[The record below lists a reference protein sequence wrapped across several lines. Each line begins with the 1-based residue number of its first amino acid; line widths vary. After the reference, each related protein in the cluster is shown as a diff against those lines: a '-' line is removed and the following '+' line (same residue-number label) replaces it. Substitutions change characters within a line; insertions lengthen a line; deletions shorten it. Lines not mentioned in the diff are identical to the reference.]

1 MSESK
6 GLGNILRKLNKIQK
20 ELKAPKNQYND
31 FAKFTY
37 RSCEDILEGVKPLC
51 EQYQCAIFLTDSV
64 KMVGDRYYIEAT
76 ATIFDVES
84 EESYTTVAYAREE
97 DKKDKMDR
105 SQTTGSAS
113 SYARKYALNGLLA
126 IDDTKDS
133 DSLEPDKPSTQP
145 KKTEYKPVQKV
156 PTSSAQ
162 YAKENKEDKTIEIRY
177 EKINKVLG
185 IEVPT
190 EEVKSIFKS
199 LNFQIEELDSS
210 LKVIVP
216 TRRLDIKIEEDL
228 IEEVGRIYG
237 MDNIQG
243 KLPVLP
249 MQLGKFDKTRR
260 DIKNKLVDLG
270 LNETLSYILIN
281 DKEVNAG
288 IVNFKNSLTK
298 TVISKID
305 ATTSNELPGATIE
318 ILNSDGREMPCI
330 IIDEDGNE
338 EKLNRCMWVSGE
350 KPKVVMGLSSGTYYL
365 TELIAPKGFELNKN
379 KIEFEVLAN
388 GDVTKVEMKN
398 ELEVEVLP
406 PSVCDAE
413 PLASV

>member
-133 DSLEPDKPSTQP
+133 DSLEPDKPAAQP
-145 KKTEYKPVQKV
+145 KKTEYKSVQKV

-162 YAKENKEDKTIEIRY
+162 YAKENKEDKPITEAQRKRLFALGVEADIRAVMAEYKIEH
-177 EKINKVLG
+177 
-185 IEVPT
+185 T
-190 EEVKSIFKS
+190 A
-199 LNFQIEELDSS
+199 
-210 LKVIVP
+210 
-216 TRRLDIKIEEDL
+216 DIKMSQYD
-228 IEEVGRIYG
+228 
-237 MDNIQG
+237 
-243 KLPVLP
+243 
-249 MQLGKFDKTRR
+249 
-260 DIKNKLVDLG
+260 
-270 LNETLSYILIN
+270 
-281 DKEVNAG
+281 
-288 IVNFKNSLTK
+288 
-298 TVISKID
+298 
-305 ATTSNELPGATIE
+305 E
-318 ILNSDGREMPCI
+318 ICKKV
-330 IIDEDGNE
+330 E
-338 EKLNRCMWVSGE
+338 EK
-350 KPKVVMGLSSGTYYL
+350 
-365 TELIAPKGFELNKN
+365 
-379 KIEFEVLAN
+379 
-388 GDVTKVEMKN
+388 KN
-398 ELEVEVLP
+398 ER
-406 PSVCDAE
+406 DGK
-413 PLASV
+413 